1 MEYGT
6 AASRYERYAADRE
19 GYLERAR
26 DVAKLTMPHLLVDD
40 SHSSSSKLPT
50 PYQSVGAQAVASLSS
65 KLLMAL
71 YPPNTPFFKLTV
83 DPYKLDQVTGDP
95 AIRTEVEGT
104 LNKIEQAVMSE
115 IEAQGYRPALHEA
128 IKQLVIAGNALI
140 YMPKG
145 GGMQVFKLDRY
156 VVKRDPMGALQHLLI
171 KEQIAP
177 ASLPEE
183 LKEAVPETRS
193 LEETVD
199 VYTCIHRMDD
209 KKFSVHQEVLGQVVE
224 STRGEYS
231 EDTLPY
237 LALRLEEV
245 SGESYA
251 YGYAT
256 LYLGDLKSLE
266 GLSQALVEASAM
278 ASKCLWLVDPGS
290 PTRARTL
297 ADSPNGAI
305 REGREQDVSMVT
317 MGSKA
322 ADMRITFEVAS
333 QIRERIGLAFLMNT
347 QLQRKGER
355 VTATEWRILAEELE
369 SVLSGSYASLSAS
382 FQLPLVSLIIAR
394 MTKER
399 RLPKLPKDI
408 VHPSIVTGL
417 EALGRGADL
426 MRLDSFIAGALQQ
439 VGPEMLNQY
448 MNIGDYLS
456 RRATALG
463 LVTDGLIKSE
473 EQIAQE
479 RQQAMQARMLQQFGP
494 DVMRMSVDQAS
505 QQQAQQEQ

>member
-1 MEYGT
+1 MHTEGS
-6 AASRYERYAADRE
+6 AASYYERYAAERE
-19 GYLERAR
+19 GYLSRAR
-26 DVAKLTMPHLLVDD
+26 DVSALTIPHLLPEEGYTGTT
-40 SHSSSSKLPT
+40 KLPT

-71 YPPNTPFFKLTV
+71 YPPNTPFFRLTV
-83 DPYKLDQVTGDP
+83 DPYKLEEVTGDA
-95 AIRTEVEGT
+95 AIRTEVETT

-115 IEAQGYRPALHEA
+115 VESKGYRPQLHEA
-128 IKQLVIAGNALI
+128 LKQLVIAGNALI

-156 VVKRDPMGALQHLLI
+156 VVKRDPMGSLQKMII

-183 LKEAVPETRS
+183 LHDALPPNRGPE
-193 LEETVD
+193 EPVD
-199 VYTCIHRMDD
+199 VYTCVYRIDP
-209 KKFSVHQEVLGQVVE
+209 KKFSVHQEVLGTVVE
-224 STRGEYS
+224 STRGEYR

-237 LALRLEEV
+237 LPLRLEEV

-256 LYLGDLKSLE
+256 QYLGDLKSLE

-278 ASKCLWLVDPGS
+278 ASKCLWLVDPAS
-290 PTRARTL
+290 PTRARVL

-305 REGREQDVSMVT
+305 REGRDSDVSMVT

-322 ADMRITFEVAS
+322 ADMRITFETAA
-333 QIRERIGLAFLMNT
+333 QIRERLGLAFLMNT

-369 SVLSGSYASLSAS
+369 SVLSGAYASLSAT
-382 FQLPLVSLIIAR
+382 FQLPLVQLVIQR
-394 MTKER
+394 MTKES

-426 MRLDSFIAGALQQ
+426 MRLDQFIAGAMQQ
-439 VGPEMLNQY
+439 VGPQMLAQY

-473 EQIAQE
+473 EQIQQE
-479 RQQAMQARMLQQFGP
+479 RQAAMQAQMIQQFGP
-494 DVMRMSVDQAS
+494 DVMKITADQAS
-505 QQQAQQEQ
+505 QQAQE